1 MFDINEG
8 DYYPNCNVLCLDKRV
23 YGLWWSLLNVLDGY
37 SSIFDGLLMTQWPS
51 IKMDDLNNFYGL
63 INRIQGVM
71 GMIGPQVHIS
81 PLFYVI
87 FILIPM
93 LLKSAY
99 SFTSVFDLHFNALDT
114 MRVSLFHVP
123 NLNKFINIIF
133 SILTTQLA
141 I

>member
-1 MFDINEG
+1 
-8 DYYPNCNVLCLDKRV
+8 
-23 YGLWWSLLNVLDGY
+23 
-37 SSIFDGLLMTQWPS
+37 
-51 IKMDDLNNFYGL
+51 
-63 INRIQGVM
+63 
-71 GMIGPQVHIS
+71 MIGPQVHIS
-81 PLFYVI
+81 PLFFVI
-87 FILIPM
+87 FISIPM

-99 SFTSVFDLHFNALDT
+99 SFTTVFDLHFNALDT